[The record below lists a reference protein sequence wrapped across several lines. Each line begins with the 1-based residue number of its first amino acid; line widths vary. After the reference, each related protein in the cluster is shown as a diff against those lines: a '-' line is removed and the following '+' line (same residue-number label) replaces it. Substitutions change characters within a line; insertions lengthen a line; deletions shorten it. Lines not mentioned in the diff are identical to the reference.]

1 MVRASSADRDVT
13 NAADLFLPRKSVHA
27 VLATMSTNAQIAEC
41 LKKICADVE
50 QNSGTTGVPKG
61 KQQPIQMLF
70 LETKKL
76 AKGNSILL
84 VALELLWLKITETFQ
99 NDYYASNPVAAGAEQ
114 SVKETYE
121 KLAKQTKKYIGWM
134 TTALEKPAAQS

>member
-1 MVRASSADRDVT
+1 MLCSTV
-13 NAADLFLPRKSVHA
+13 
-27 VLATMSTNAQIAEC
+27 MSTNAQIAEC
-41 LKKICADVE
+41 LKKIGAEVE
-50 QNSGTTGVPKG
+50 QNSGITGVPKG

-76 AKGNSILL
+76 AKSNSILL
-84 VALELLWLKITETFQ
+84 VALELLWLKIAETFQ

-134 TTALEKPAAQS
+134 TAALEKAPLEGAPAASASP